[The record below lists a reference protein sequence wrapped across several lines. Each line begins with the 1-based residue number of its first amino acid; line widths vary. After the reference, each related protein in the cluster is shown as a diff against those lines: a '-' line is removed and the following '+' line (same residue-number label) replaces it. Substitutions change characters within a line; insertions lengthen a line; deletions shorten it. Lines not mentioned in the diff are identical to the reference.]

1 MNLGADLSLQL
12 EIKNM
17 VENHHKNLNEAT
29 RDSALSIIK
38 KEPNHILS
46 WKILGAAYSNIGQ
59 INEALVAMQN
69 VVRLNPKDPEAH
81 NNLGVI
87 LFRLEKLIEAEKSYK
102 KAIELKPDYAEPYN
116 NLGNTL
122 NESGELDDAIKHY
135 KKAIELKPDY
145 TSAHYRLGLI
155 LQQLGKLDE
164 AEKSYKKAIELNPD
178 YAEPLSNLK
187 LILRQKK
194 LLLNISEVNK
204 LFPSIDKKFSISRP
218 ILNPFISNR
227 RVEIELIN
235 KLYEMSSKE
244 LKKIDNL
251 NKDKDARYGNG
262 KCSDFQFLEN
272 NYSIIRILTKELTE
286 IMEDAVKSKIYIID
300 SFFNIYKAGC
310 GTTPHA
316 HIDHFDKTHGID
328 KKKYSLTYYLDVG
341 DQKSTEPGILKLYDP
356 DDEILP
362 INGTIVI
369 IPADRKHS
377 AIYNGKTDRVMIGV
391 NFYSLQ

>member
-87 LFRLEKLIEAEKSYK
+87 LFRLEKLIEAEKS
-102 KAIELKPDYAEPYN
+102 
-116 NLGNTL
+116 
-122 NESGELDDAIKHY
+122 Y

-391 NFYSLQ
+391 NFYSLH